1 VNVWVN
7 EILILAKDKYLV
19 LDKDKNIFIF
29 QRDMKPTNEIQKFKL
44 QVIAQINS
52 GEEITSAIV
61 GSINT

>member
-1 VNVWVN
+1 
-7 EILILAKDKYLV
+7 
-19 LDKDKNIFIF
+19 
-29 QRDMKPTNEIQKFKL
+29 MKPTNEIQKFKL